1 MSSTKLSFG
10 RDIQGHNAYA
20 TKPST
25 VKWSATITVGTATS
39 ITVPSNWNTW
49 VVSFR
54 YYPNDVWVDV
64 SGADAIVPVGATL
77 AVTTSELNPASLTL
91 SAGTKISVITG
102 LTSADVSVVMWP
114 EGPQQ

>member
-1 MSSTKLSFG
+1 MATKLSFG
-10 RDIQGHNAYA
+10 RDIAGKNAYA
-20 TKPST
+20 PHPS
-25 VKWSATITVGTATS
+25 VNKWSGTITSGSETN
-39 ITVPSNWNTW
+39 INVPSDWPVW

-77 AVTTSELNPASLTL
+77 AATTSELNPASLTL
-91 SAGTKISVITG
+91 LAGTKISVITA